1 MGFSR
6 CVMPAAN
13 VDPKDPGL
21 AGTACS
27 LVGVRTVQDALEQL
41 LA

>member
-13 VDPKDPGL
+13 VDPADPGL
-21 AGTACS
+21 AGTACT
-27 LVGVRTVQDALEQL
+27 LVGVRTVREALEHL

>member
-1 MGFSR
+1 
-6 CVMPAAN
+6 VLPAAN
-13 VDPKDPGL
+13 VDSKDPGL

-27 LVGVRTVQDALEQL
+27 LVGVRTVQEALGHL